1 MTTAHAT
8 HDEPA
13 LHMGLP
19 MTNGKVAIW
28 LFLVTEIMFFTG
40 LIGAYLVLRQSA
52 PMVLK
57 ENHSAQIYKEEIEHA
72 SGSVKDAMAKERVS
86 IWPTPHQ
93 VHLVESL
100 GAINTFVLIISSLT
114 VVLAHFAI
122 GRGEIAKAAGYI
134 GVSLALGI
142 VFLGIKAVEYKSK
155 WDHDI
160 LPGHI
165 GDHLDPN
172 SRTYSDAI
180 AFWYKDRVRAQLI
193 HAVGPPEVAGVA
205 PAAGAAAEGDAKGK
219 AAPTADEHKGHV
231 DKSSPAYAPAKDLQK
246 RLDGDKDHL
255 PLSPLEVGREV
266 NALLEKHEGTL
277 HLSPYVPFGNMWVS
291 CYFAMTG
298 FHALHVLGG
307 LVVFAIILL
316 MHARGTLGTQHSSM
330 IELTGLY
337 WHFVDIV
344 WIFLFPLLY
353 LV

>member
-40 LIGAYLVLRQSA
+40 LIGAYIVLRQSA
-52 PMVLK
+52 PLVTK
-57 ENHSAQIYKEEIEHA
+57 EGHPALVYKEEIEKA
-72 SGSVKDAMAKERVS
+72 SGSVKDAIGQERIS

-93 VHLVESL
+93 VHLIEAL
-100 GAINTFVLIISSLT
+100 GAINTFVLIVSSLT

-122 GRGEIAKAAGYI
+122 GRGEVKKAAGYI

-142 VFLGIKAVEYKSK
+142 VFLGIKAVEYRSK

-193 HAVGPPEVAGVA
+193 HAVGPLVDATAAAA
-205 PAAGAAAEGDAKGK
+205 PAAEGDAKAK
-219 AAPTADEHKGHV
+219 AAPDTHAEKGHL
-231 DKSSPAYAPAKDLQK
+231 DTSSPAYAAAKDLQK

-266 NALLEKHEGTL
+266 NELLEKHEGAI

-298 FHALHVLGG
+298 FHALHVFGG

-316 MHARGTLGTQHSSM
+316 MYARGRLGTQHSSM

>member
-1 MTTAHAT
+1 MSTAHAT

-19 MTNGKVAIW
+19 MTNGKLAIW

-40 LIGAYLVLRQSA
+40 LIGAYIVLRQSA
-52 PMVLK
+52 PMITK
-57 ENHSAQIYKEEIEHA
+57 EGHPAQIFREEIEHA
-72 SGSVKDAMAKERVS
+72 SGSAHEAIAKERVS

-93 VHLVESL
+93 VHLVEAL
-100 GAINTFVLIISSLT
+100 GAINTFVLIVSSLT

-122 GRGEIAKAAGYI
+122 GRGEVKKAAGYI

-160 LPGHI
+160 LPGHV

-172 SRTYSDAI
+172 SRTYSDSI
-180 AFWYKDRVRAQLI
+180 AFWYKDRVRAQLKHI
-193 HAVGPPEVAGVA
+193 AEHPEEA
-205 PAAGAAAEGDAKGK
+205 
-219 AAPTADEHKGHV
+219 HL
-231 DKSSPAYAPAKDLQK
+231 DKSSAAYTAVTELLG
-246 RLDGDKDHL
+246 RLDGDKERL
-255 PLSPLEVGREV
+255 PLTPLQVGRDV
-266 NALLEKHEGTL
+266 NEILENAEKANTPV

-298 FHALHVLGG
+298 FHALHVFGG

-316 MHARGTLGTQHSSM
+316 LYARGRLGTQHSSM

>member
-1 MTTAHAT
+1 Y
-8 HDEPA
+8 
-13 LHMGLP
+13 
-19 MTNGKVAIW
+19 I
-28 LFLVTEIMFFTG
+28 
-40 LIGAYLVLRQSA
+40 VLRQSA
-52 PMVLK
+52 PMVTK
-57 ENHSAQIYKEEIEHA
+57 EGHPAQIYKEEIEHA
-72 SGSVKDAMAKERVS
+72 SGSAKESVAKERVS

-93 VHLVESL
+93 VHLVEAL
-100 GAINTFVLIISSLT
+100 GAINTFVLIVSSLT

-122 GRGEIAKAAGYI
+122 GRGEVKKAAGYI
-134 GVSLALGI
+134 GASLALGLI
-142 VFLGIKAVEYKSK
+142 FLGIKAVEYKSK

-160 LPGHI
+160 LPGHV

-180 AFWYKDRVRAQLI
+180 AFWYKDRVRAQLL
-193 HAVGPPEVAGVA
+193 HAVGPPEVTGVAAA
-205 PAAGAAAEGDAKGK
+205 PAAEGESKGKDAAAAHAHTAHLDAR
-219 AAPTADEHKGHV
+219 
-231 DKSSPAYAPAKDLQK
+231 SPAYAPAKDLQK

-255 PLSPLEVGREV
+255 PRAPLEVGREV
-266 NALLEKHEGTL
+266 NKLLEEHEGAL

-298 FHALHVLGG
+298 FHALHVFGG
-307 LVVFAIILL
+307 LVVFAVIVL
-316 MHARGTLGTQHSSM
+316 MYARGTLGTQHSTM